1 MHSHRKKYQ
10 EKAYIGTKVRTCVL
24 RPSIRALS
32 HGFVTSEIAQGPQGG
47 LQSSLFNKSLSKHTY
62 RRRLS
67 LAANLEENE
76 KIKAELAPTKIN
88 EPKTPFHAPYSE
100 EDELDLG
107 EVSHEGKEATTVR
120 LHTGPAQQPASCSHH
135 LTGRM
140 LFSCQKV

>member
-1 MHSHRKKYQ
+1 MHSHWKKYQ
-10 EKAYIGTKVRTCVL
+10 EKAYIGMKVRICVL
-24 RPSIRALS
+24 RPSVRALS
-32 HGFVTSEIAQGPQGG
+32 HGFVTSQDATGPLGG
-47 LQSSLFNKSLSKHTY
+47 LQSSLSNITLSKHTS

-107 EVSHEGKEATTVR
+107 EVSHEGREATTV
-120 LHTGPAQQPASCSHH
+120 G
-135 LTGRM
+135 
-140 LFSCQKV
+140 

>member
-1 MHSHRKKYQ
+1 MALLLQRMH
-10 EKAYIGTKVRTCVL
+10 
-24 RPSIRALS
+24 
-32 HGFVTSEIAQGPQGG
+32 GG
-47 LQSSLFNKSLSKHTY
+47 LKVVSKAHYSISSLSKHTF

-107 EVSHEGKEATTVR
+107 EVSHEGREASIVG
-120 LHTGPAQQPASCSHH
+120 LHTGPAKQPASCSHH
-135 LTGRM
+135 LTSRM